1 MTTILDFQTSALIS
15 AARKGM
21 HHAFTGTQ
29 SESQARFGAAVL
41 TTRGNIY
48 SAGQYFSD
56 TLSLTLHAEQAA
68 LVHAAAH
75 GEYEIAAIV
84 CLGNESAHRLSRGF
98 IYPCHLCK
106 QLLWESY
113 LRSRVN
119 TEIYMVNLDDHIEE
133 KVFLLDMMNHPWP
146 LDLST

>member
-1 MTTILDFQTSALIS
+1 MNTTQPCLKSDLIKSA
-15 AARKGM
+15 KEGM
-21 HHAFTGTQ
+21 KNAFTGHQ
-29 SESQARFGAAVL
+29 QKARFGAAVL
-41 TTRGNIY
+41 TLQGNIY

-68 LVHAAAH
+68 IAHAAAH
-75 GEYEIAAIV
+75 GEYAITAIACI
-84 CLGNESAHRLSRGF
+84 GNEEAYQLSGGI

-119 TEIYMVNLDDHIEE
+119 TEILIADVCGNVSETL
-133 KVFLLDMMNHPWP
+133 FLTDILHHPWP
-146 LDLST
+146 FIAERI